1 MLIFMV
7 VEAWQ
12 GKENFI
18 NTTGRNIWLLLAYRN
33 ANNNEGKMINEDAK
47 YILNKSE
54 INKKLSVP
62 KGMKDRKKGKIR
74 PIAIVQNFQEHMND
88 NADDEAVAEPFDMNI
103 YKHSNM
109 KKIASRF
116 RAIRKAACFSQE
128 DVGKILNVSYQQVQ
142 KYEAAM
148 DRIPAVSLYLLSKT
162 LGISVN
168 EFFPESIS
176 TLANESINREIWML
190 ARKLTAIKD
199 PAVKKKLSS
208 LVSCLEGI

>member
-1 MLIFMV
+1 
-7 VEAWQ
+7 
-12 GKENFI
+12 
-18 NTTGRNIWLLLAYRN
+18 
-33 ANNNEGKMINEDAK
+33 MINEEAK
-47 YILNKSE
+47 YILNRPEKPK
-54 INKKLSVP
+54 IKKKNNSQISLL
-62 KGMKDRKKGKIR
+62 R
-74 PIAIVQNFQEHMND
+74 AVQTHVQEQE
-88 NADDEAVAEPFDMNI
+88 DDKTQIGPFDITI

-116 RAIRKAACFSQE
+116 RTIRKAACLSQE
-128 DVGKILNVSYQQVQ
+128 DVGKILKVSYQQVQ

-168 EFFPESIS
+168 EFFPESLS
-176 TLANESINREIWML
+176 TMANDSINREVWTL

-199 PAVKKKLSS
+199 PAIKKKLTS